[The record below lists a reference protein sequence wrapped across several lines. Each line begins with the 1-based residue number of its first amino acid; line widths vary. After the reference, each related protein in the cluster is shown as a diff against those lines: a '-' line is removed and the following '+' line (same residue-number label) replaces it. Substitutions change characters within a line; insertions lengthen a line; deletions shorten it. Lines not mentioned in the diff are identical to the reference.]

1 MVDIR
6 TVSLPGIW
14 AEDAQTT
21 IPTPPIANTT
31 YRNLE
36 WGETEANQGWPF
48 QKIVDS
54 ADFNQAMWYIFTLQQ
69 MQEQFGILP
78 WCSTTAYKQ
87 NGICLGSDGI
97 FYWAKSDNTGV
108 NPVNDTGMT
117 TWGIFLDPGDNFV
130 TETVLM
136 NQINL
141 CEKLANKVQ
150 SLSASSTIDQYP
162 SAKCVY
168 DNINNL
174 ASTKQN
180 NITGG
185 ASSITTNNL
194 TANRALLSDGNGKV
208 AVSNITNTELN
219 YLDGVSSNIQ
229 TQLNGKQASG
239 SYVTT
244 NTTQTITGLKT
255 FTQTPFMNASGNPYG
270 FIAQNNAINVGQ
282 TPPVSQYIG
291 YDIRGNNGTRAAFIG
306 IFYAPTG
313 DNRKYLLFQNLNN
326 AYDVAY
332 FETNVQTARTLG
344 AADNSKN
351 FAYTSWVNSRISSI
365 VNTSTRGSNYVKLN
379 NLIIQWGR
387 VLSQPSNLTISFN
400 IPFTNANSIS
410 MAVMQSNSQSANSG
424 RISYRKDM
432 GASAYPTVSNFTIED
447 ARYSYPF
454 TWIAIGY

>member
-54 ADFNQAMWYIFTLQQ
+54 ADFNQAMWYVFTLQK

-97 FYWAKSDNTGV
+97 FYWAKKDNTGV
-108 NPVNDTGMT
+108 NPVNDTGMEN
-117 TWGIFLDPGDNFV
+117 WGVFLDPGDNFV
-130 TETVLM
+130 TETLLN
-136 NQINL
+136 NQIAL

-150 SLSASSTIDQYP
+150 ALSASSTTTQYP

-168 DNINNL
+168 DNINN
-174 ASTKQN
+174 AK
-180 NITGG
+180 
-185 ASSITTNNL
+185 
-194 TANRALLSDGNGKV
+194 
-208 AVSNITNTELN
+208 
-219 YLDGVSSNIQ
+219 
-229 TQLNGKQASG
+229 TQLTQSISNETQARQSAD
-239 SYVTT
+239 SNLQSAIDAVEANYVTT
-244 NTTQTITGLKT
+244 NTNQTISGPKT
-255 FTQTPFMNASGNPYG
+255 FTQILVMNTSGNPIA
-270 FIAQNNAINVGQ
+270 FVAQNNNINIGQ
-282 TPPVSQYIG
+282 TPPITQHIG
-291 YDIRGNNGTRAAFIG
+291 YDFRGNNGNRLAFIG
-306 IFYAPTG
+306 VEYQTNG
-313 DNRKYLLFQNLNN
+313 QKRLLVHSINN
-326 AYDVAY
+326 AYT
-332 FETNVQTARTLG
+332 ETHFTVKCTTAASLP
-344 AADNSKN
+344 AADNTKA

-365 VNTSTRGSNYVKLN
+365 VNTTTVGSGYAKLN

-410 MAVMQSNSQSANSG
+410 MAVMQSNAESANTG
-424 RISYRKDM
+424 RIAYRKYI
-432 GASAYPTVSNFTIED
+432 GASAYPTTSNFTIED
-447 ARYSYPF
+447 ARNGYPF

>member
-14 AEDAQTT
+14 ADDAQTT

-54 ADFNQAMWYIFTLQQ
+54 ADFNQAMWYLFTLQQ

-108 NPVNDTGMT
+108 NPINDTGMT

-150 SLSASSTIDQYP
+150 ALSASSTTTQYP

-185 ASSITTNNL
+185 ASSITTTNL

-208 AVSNITNTELN
+208 AVSAVTNTELG
-219 YLDGVSSNIQ
+219 YLDGVTSNIQ

-244 NTTQTITGLKT
+244 NTSQTITGTKT
-255 FTQTPFMNASGNPYG
+255 FTGENQFESNSPNLLTIKNPYMDLVNG
-270 FIAQNNAINVGQ
+270 
-282 TPPVSQYIG
+282 VSREY
-291 YDIRGNNGTRAAFIG
+291 
-306 IFYAPTG
+306 
-313 DNRKYLLFQNLNN
+313 
-326 AYDVAY
+326 
-332 FETNVQTARTLG
+332 
-344 AADNSKN
+344 
-351 FAYTSWVNSRISSI
+351 
-365 VNTSTRGSNYVKLN
+365 
-379 NLIIQWGR
+379 
-387 VLSQPSNLTISFN
+387 
-400 IPFTNANSIS
+400 
-410 MAVMQSNSQSANSG
+410 SG
-424 RISYRKDM
+424 RIRILDKNDKEVGNFYVGQNSQNSFIQMVAYNSNGQYGNIVVKINSSGTVETQSPTPTTTDNSAQIATTAFVNNFFNTAGRVTGKCVPNYNAGVGIGTGTRVIPKDSVLIITPSQPNYANLTVTVNGVNVFSYSGDEYLTLYKVPILVPANATVVITGNLSNATYYPLV
-432 GASAYPTVSNFTIED
+432 GA
-447 ARYSYPF
+447 
-454 TWIAIGY
+454 

>member
-31 YRNLE
+31 YRNTE

-108 NPVNDTGMT
+108 NPINDTGMT

-130 TETVLM
+130 TETVLT

-150 SLSASSTIDQYP
+150 ALSSSSTTTQYP

-185 ASSITTNNL
+185 ASTITTSNL
-194 TANRALLSDGNGKV
+194 TVNRALISNGSGKV
-208 AVSNITNTELN
+208 AVSAVTSTELG
-219 YLDGVSSNIQ
+219 YLDGVTSSVQ
-229 TQLNGKQASG
+229 TQLNGKANTNLSNISSG
-239 SYVTT
+239 IDI
-244 NTTQTITGLKT
+244 ITSEGT
-255 FTQTPFMNASGNPYG
+255 SGN
-270 FIAQNNAINVGQ
+270 NWW
-282 TPPVSQYIG
+282 
-291 YDIRGNNGTRAAFIG
+291 
-306 IFYAPTG
+306 
-313 DNRKYLLFQNLNN
+313 RKYKSGWIEQGGKTPNVSADEYTVTFPKPMANTDYYLNF
-326 AYDVAY
+326 ACRSSSQDAAY
-332 FETNVQTARTLG
+332 FHSYTPYTTSAILRDFLFNNVPATWYICGKG
-344 AADNSKN
+344 A
-351 FAYTSWVNSRISSI
+351 
-365 VNTSTRGSNYVKLN
+365 
-379 NLIIQWGR
+379 
-387 VLSQPSNLTISFN
+387 
-400 IPFTNANSIS
+400 
-410 MAVMQSNSQSANSG
+410 
-424 RISYRKDM
+424 
-432 GASAYPTVSNFTIED
+432 
-447 ARYSYPF
+447 
-454 TWIAIGY
+454 

>member
-54 ADFNQAMWYIFTLQQ
+54 ADFNQAMWYLFTLQK

-108 NPVNDTGMT
+108 NPINDTGMT

-168 DNINNL
+168 DNINNTKNSL
-174 ASTKQN
+174 QTQITANDTDITNLQNNKQN

-185 ASSITTNNL
+185 ASTITTANL
-194 TANRALLSDGNGKV
+194 TANRALISNNSGKV
-208 AVSNITNTELN
+208 AVSNVTNTELG
-219 YLDGVSSNIQ
+219 YLDGVTSAVQ
-229 TQLNGKQASG
+229 TQLNSKGGLSSNNTWTG
-239 SYVTT
+239 T
-244 NTTQTITGLKT
+244 NTFTGINTVPTPSSSDNSTRIATTAFVNSFFNTAGRVTGKCVPNYSAGVSINSGYTFPSNGIVKIHIARRSAYDGSTTINYDGNSFVFRVNNTTDVYYPFSVESGKIMTWTSNGLVDDEK
-255 FTQTPFMNASGNPYG
+255 
-270 FIAQNNAINVGQ
+270 
-282 TPPVSQYIG
+282 
-291 YDIRGNNGTRAAFIG
+291 
-306 IFYAPTG
+306 IFY
-313 DNRKYLLFQNLNN
+313 
-326 AYDVAY
+326 
-332 FETNVQTARTLG
+332 
-344 AADNSKN
+344 
-351 FAYTSWVNSRISSI
+351 
-365 VNTSTRGSNYVKLN
+365 
-379 NLIIQWGR
+379 
-387 VLSQPSNLTISFN
+387 
-400 IPFTNANSIS
+400 PFKGN
-410 MAVMQSNSQSANSG
+410 
-424 RISYRKDM
+424 
-432 GASAYPTVSNFTIED
+432 
-447 ARYSYPF
+447 
-454 TWIAIGY
+454 

>member
-54 ADFNQAMWYIFTLQQ
+54 ADFNQAMWYVFTLQK

-97 FYWAKSDNTGV
+97 FYWAKKDNTGV
-108 NPVNDTGMT
+108 NPVNDSGMEN
-117 TWGIFLDPGDNFV
+117 WGVFLDPGDNFV
-130 TETVLM
+130 TETLLN
-136 NQINL
+136 NQIAL

-150 SLSASSTIDQYP
+150 ALSSSSTTTQYP

-185 ASSITTNNL
+185 ASTITTANL
-194 TANRALLSDGNGKV
+194 TANRALISNGSGKV
-208 AVSNITNTELN
+208 AVANVTSTELG
-219 YLDGVSSNIQ
+219 YLDGVTSAVQ
-229 TQLNGKQASG
+229 TQLNNCAKLNADNTFTGVNTFNESTTFAQPITIHKNGRAVDIRASDG
-239 SYVTT
+239 SLAGSLNVLSHNLNSKEVSLYCFDATGTQNAYLAMYYNNGSPFATFSSNYTISAQDNTNKVATTAWVNNFITNLSSTVGAGYVYIG
-244 NTTQTITGLKT
+244 NLLIQWGITGDVVTNSALAFSFVRPFANTSVKV
-255 FTQTPFMNASGNPYG
+255 FVTQNSDG
-270 FIAQNNAINVGQ
+270 QNNDAWGTINVGAI
-282 TPPVSQYIG
+282 TTTGATIHNGS
-291 YDIRGNNGTRAAFIG
+291 DI
-306 IFYAPTG
+306 
-313 DNRKYLLFQNLNN
+313 
-326 AYDVAY
+326 
-332 FETNVQTARTLG
+332 
-344 AADNSKN
+344 
-351 FAYTSWVNSRISSI
+351 TS
-365 VNTSTRGSNYVKLN
+365 
-379 NLIIQWGR
+379 
-387 VLSQPSNLTISFN
+387 
-400 IPFTNANSIS
+400 PF
-410 MAVMQSNSQSANSG
+410 
-424 RISYRKDM
+424 
-432 GASAYPTVSNFTIED
+432 F
-447 ARYSYPF
+447 
-454 TWIAIGY
+454 WLAIGQRG

>member
-54 ADFNQAMWYIFTLQQ
+54 ADFNQAMWYLFTLQQ

-108 NPVNDTGMT
+108 NPINDTGMT

-130 TETVLM
+130 TETVLT

-150 SLSASSTIDQYP
+150 ALSSSSTTTQYP

-168 DNINNL
+168 DNITNAKADLQAQITSNDTDITNLQNNKQDTITGAASSVVSNNL
-174 ASTKQN
+174 PANRVAITSSSGKIAST
-180 NITGG
+180 
-185 ASSITTNNL
+185 SITT
-194 TANRALLSDGNGKV
+194 S
-208 AVSNITNTELN
+208 TELG
-219 YLDGVSSNIQ
+219 YLAGVTSPIQ
-229 TQLNGKQASG
+229 TQLN
-239 SYVTT
+239 
-244 NTTQTITGLKT
+244 
-255 FTQTPFMNASGNPYG
+255 
-270 FIAQNNAINVGQ
+270 
-282 TPPVSQYIG
+282 
-291 YDIRGNNGTRAAFIG
+291 
-306 IFYAPTG
+306 
-313 DNRKYLLFQNLNN
+313 NLNN
-326 AYDVAY
+326 K
-332 FETNVQTARTLG
+332 FN
-344 AADNSKN
+344 NSNYSMVPN
-351 FAYTSWVNSRISSI
+351 FSSI
-365 VNTSTRGSNYVKLN
+365 TR
-379 NLIIQWGR
+379 WGNQKYT
-387 VLSQPSNLTISFN
+387 VPSNGWLFVLMESDVNRSVMVTFNTPNNVPFQYLQFGRANGYAVRYDSMIPLRKGNVITIS
-400 IPFTNANSIS
+400 NAETTGLSVAVFFIASI
-410 MAVMQSNSQSANSG
+410 
-424 RISYRKDM
+424 
-432 GASAYPTVSNFTIED
+432 
-447 ARYSYPF
+447 
-454 TWIAIGY
+454 